1 MVMIDWWDARG
12 SEDNGNKKLA
22 HCDQKLEG
30 MEEFYWQP
38 RCLTKREKKVEWH
51 YLIIL
56 NEKQN
61 IHAIVAR
68 NIFLHV
74 LPSVLIS
81 LVFHRATQ
89 TDRMTCPLL
98 VAPSVQVAGSRSVI
112 NHSHSC
118 PFRLNRPTCAH
129 NILKKFWVH
138 WLMRC
143 DM

>member
-1 MVMIDWWDARG
+1 
-12 SEDNGNKKLA
+12 LA
-22 HCDQKLEG
+22 YCDQKLEG
-30 MEEFYWQP
+30 MEKFYWKP

-56 NEKQN
+56 NVINEKQN

-81 LVFHRATQ
+81 LVFHRVTQ

-98 VAPSVQVAGSRSVI
+98 VASSVQVAGSRSVI
-112 NHSHSC
+112 NHTAALSAWTV
-118 PFRLNRPTCAH
+118 RL
-129 NILKKFWVH
+129 VH
-138 WLMRC
+138 TTYWRSFGSTG
-143 DM
+143 